1 MSDRKSWISDC
12 ENYHRRDFLKVGSA
26 GLLGITLADLR
37 RAEATSR
44 EAVRDGGTGAA
55 GPLPKPVSTSP
66 KAKSVIM
73 VWLAGGPATI
83 DMWDPKPD
91 APAEVRGPFSTIQTT
106 IPGVRFSEHL
116 PLQASIAHKLSILR
130 SVDCKASNHTPIT
143 MQAGNNLARRVDSN
157 RDGDGWPSMG
167 SIAAKFHGSN
177 DPSLPPF
184 VALAD
189 SLKADVWGAGHM
201 GGAFEPI
208 QGSTLAG
215 RLNLPEGLNIESLR
229 DRDGLR
235 QGFDKLQRTFDAN
248 GTLEKMDQSN
258 AQAMDLVLRQS

>member
-1 MSDRKSWISDC
+1 MSITKFPNTGIR
-12 ENYHRRDFLKVGSA
+12 VGSRRWFLQT
-26 GLLGITLADLR
+26 GLGSLA
-37 RAEATSR
+37 A
-44 EAVRDGGTGAA
+44 
-55 GPLPKPVSTSP
+55 LP
-66 KAKSVIM
+66 
-73 VWLAGGPATI
+73 LAGFSPAASVAPGNKKKAVVLFWLSGGPSHI

-215 RLNLPEGLNIESLR
+215 RLNLPDGIKYRIVARSGWLKAGL
-229 DRDGLR
+229 
-235 QGFDKLQRTFDAN
+235 
-248 GTLEKMDQSN
+248 
-258 AQAMDLVLRQS
+258 